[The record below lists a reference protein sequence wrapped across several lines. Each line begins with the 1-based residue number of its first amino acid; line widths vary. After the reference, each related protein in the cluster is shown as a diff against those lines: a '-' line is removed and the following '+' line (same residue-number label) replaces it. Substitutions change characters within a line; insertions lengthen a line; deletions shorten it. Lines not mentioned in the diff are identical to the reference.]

1 MNKNLNVIDRK
12 ALDLY
17 RIFLLSGYFFVKI
30 KIIKWNKSKHMMLI
44 WGFIILLTLAVIF
57 LIWLQ
62 FNNNESSQSVEGVP
76 VEEKVAHLEEN
87 LKKTLEIMQDLAKKM
102 HVQQEV
108 LDQTTAK
115 LQKVELQNAEL
126 VNLLAKVVEPKS

>member
-1 MNKNLNVIDRK
+1 
-12 ALDLY
+12 
-17 RIFLLSGYFFVKI
+17 
-30 KIIKWNKSKHMMLI
+30 MMLI

-76 VEEKVAHLEEN
+76 VEEKVAYLEEN

>member
-1 MNKNLNVIDRK
+1 
-12 ALDLY
+12 
-17 RIFLLSGYFFVKI
+17 
-30 KIIKWNKSKHMMLI
+30 MMVV

-62 FNNNESSQSVEGVP
+62 FNQSDEPRIMEGVP
-76 VEEKVAHLEEN
+76 VEEKITHLEEN

-115 LQKVELQNAEL
+115 LQQVELQNAEL
-126 VNLLAKVVEPKS
+126 VSLLTKVVDPQK

>member
-1 MNKNLNVIDRK
+1 
-12 ALDLY
+12 
-17 RIFLLSGYFFVKI
+17 
-30 KIIKWNKSKHMMLI
+30 MMLI

-108 LDQTTAK
+108 LDQTTDK